1 MKLALLVVGV
11 AGAVATALLY
21 SHDPD
26 RVAVAMQ
33 ASWWIGITLGIGALG
48 AVMTLNVSHA
58 TWFVV
63 FRPLTSSIAAVMPLL
78 ALGLVPAVLV
88 AHRVYPWAGAAHGVP
103 PEILER
109 LARTR
114 PWMSPWPVYVRTL
127 VSLGI
132 WSTLA
137 IWLHAR
143 AASSRARFVSGAGLP
158 LLAITATVTPFDW
171 MMRVEPGWTSSIYGL
186 YVAVSGF
193 YGATGLVA
201 IAAYVALREA
211 KPDHFHA
218 HGRIML
224 TAVCLWGYLGFFQ
237 LILQWIGD
245 KPADAGFWMRRASG
259 DWGVVAW
266 LLVVFHFV
274 VPFFLL
280 LSRPLKRSAG
290 ALAMVGALMFVTHV
304 LDIAW
309 LVMPSRTPVVFASA
323 LAPLCAVF
331 GLGGAWILWRFSR
344 LEPVAVRD
352 PDYLEGARYES
363 P

>member
-1 MKLALLVVGV
+1 MRLALLVLGIGGV
-11 AGAVATALLY
+11 IATALLY
-21 SHDPD
+21 AHDPD
-26 RVAVAMQ
+26 RIAVAMC
-33 ASWWIGITLGIGALG
+33 ASWWIGLTIAIGALG

-63 FRPLTSSIAAVMPLL
+63 FRPITSSIAAVMPLL

-88 AHRVYPWAGAAHGVP
+88 AHRVYPWAGAEQGVP

-127 VSLGI
+127 VSLGV

-143 AASSRARFVSGAGLP
+143 AETSRSRVVSGAGLP

-193 YGATGLVA
+193 YGATGLIA
-201 IAAYVALREA
+201 IASYAALRDA

-218 HGRIML
+218 HGRLML

-237 LILQWIGD
+237 LMLQWIGD
-245 KPADAGFWMRRASG
+245 KPAEAGFWVRRGTG
-259 DWGVVAW
+259 DWATVAT

-290 ALAMVGALMFVTHV
+290 GLAAVGTLMVVMHL
-304 LDIAW
+304 LDVGW
-309 LVMPSRTPVVFASA
+309 LVIPSRSPSLYASVI
-323 LAPLCAVF
+323 APLCAVI
-331 GLGGAWILWRFSR
+331 GLGGAWIGWRFSR
-344 LEPVAVRD
+344 LSPIAIRD
-352 PDYLEGARYES
+352 PDYPEGARYES